1 MHTEGL
7 FHKDRWNKKTCG
19 RTSKG
24 YRLKKKEPFNTK
36 VGQVCEECG
45 FGSNPKELS
54 SPLTKFDLK
63 IHMYS
68 HDYENMRGKTHFV

>member
-1 MHTEGL
+1 
-7 FHKDRWNKKTCG
+7 
-19 RTSKG
+19 
-24 YRLKKKEPFNTK
+24 LKKKIEPFNTK
-36 VGQVCEECG
+36 VGQICNECG

-68 HDYENMRGKTHFV
+68 HDNDHMRGKTHFV